1 MAAAIP
7 EERRVLVDC
16 SPVEIFKAVKN
27 DVEIAGLRKAGRR
40 DCAAL
45 CGFYGWLE
53 TRLGRVGGG
62 AEVKFQAPSRRR
74 RRCVW
79 DVSDSLERPSGPTA
93 AERARGSSSE
103 RPPDAIDATMVPL
116 LPLLT
121 GRCPRRSTSARH
133 ATRL

>member
-1 MAAAIP
+1 M
-7 EERRVLVDC
+7 LVDC

-40 DCAAL
+40 DCAR
-45 CGFYGWLE
+45 FV
-53 TRLGRVGGG
+53 RLLRLARDAAGPRG
-62 AEVKFQAPSRRR
+62 RRR
-74 RRCVW
+74 RTQMSGAFSTTSKVCVGRVDGVW

>member
-7 EERRVLVDC
+7 EERRILLDF
-16 SPVEIFKAVKN
+16 SPVETFKAAKN

-62 AEVKFQAPSRRR
+62 V
-74 RRCVW
+74 
-79 DVSDSLERPSGPTA
+79 LH
-93 AERARGSSSE
+93 
-103 RPPDAIDATMVPL
+103 AIDATMASLVDVRAGRRVPSMRRNHQATEDDGRSPLQGRL
-116 LPLLT
+116 L
-121 GRCPRRSTSARH
+121 RH
-133 ATRL
+133 D